1 MTKLT
6 TKIEKA
12 TAAVKPAAK
21 TSKKTPAMPAA
32 PKEAAKKIQQVLEKT
47 EHVEVTATGKVIK
60 SFQQMVPTESGRRM
74 VGHPESSK
82 VTVGKENG
90 AKQGSA
96 RFTAIELA
104 QSCKTAGEL
113 YSKLATN
120 WVNWLLK
127 EGYVAISG

>member
-1 MTKLT
+1 MTKLS

-12 TAAVKPAAK
+12 TVAVKPAA
-21 TSKKTPAMPAA
+21 KKTPAMPAA

-60 SFQQMVPTESGRRM
+60 SFQQMIPTESGRRM

-96 RFTAIELA
+96 RFTAIEIA